1 MGNIPLLD
9 LDDRSTRSRRRLQD
23 PDECVSHLPLN
34 TPEIMTANQS
44 LERSYDDVI
53 VDNNSII
60 HLGLALAIIPAFCVI
75 YFVYNRLSK
84 VNREDPDAAATPY
97 AVRASLV

>member
-23 PDECVSHLPLN
+23 PDECVSHLPPN

-44 LERSYDDVI
+44 LERSYDNVI
-53 VDNNSII
+53 VDNNSIN
-60 HLGLALAIIPAFCVI
+60 LGLTLVAIIPAFCVI

-84 VNREDPDAAATPY
+84 INREDPAAAATPY